1 MSSNTI
7 NNINTSTSPP
17 TTLQQNQND
26 LFTQNYS
33 NQQVQSTIPKT
44 TGLIDDIKITSVLP
58 NSLDTIGESYTFYQK
73 PNESLATSFH
83 ITNNENMAT
92 NNIQN
97 VKSATKGKEEEN
109 TTASNVANS
118 LLNKDNPDTSKVNA
132 EETSTSGSVNYPEI
146 PLTANTKKKRSRNPS
161 KIPRPQNC
169 FIIYRREKHQI
180 ISAKNPGIANNDIS
194 KIIAKMWREEPP
206 EVKEI
211 YQNRAKEEAKRHM
224 LANPGYKYTPRASKN
239 RRKRKMNEENKKFE
253 ENHPL
258 KHEFDNPP
266 HQDKNHEN
274 IRKWIDNISSPSQ
287 EQNIINTL
295 AQGSQNINSFAI
307 MNPLQTTFDDTLYS
321 NSNSGSLAYS
331 SCSSASTSST
341 NLSVYSWSSN
351 SLPSSNLSRGSSIS
365 NINEYPNIQQPARI
379 FEYDF
384 QKQVQPNTTQ
394 IYNPYDYKITQ
405 GMSQMHIQAVPPN
418 QPVQPNQQI
427 VLNVQQPNTS
437 IPLQIQATTQQ
448 LQTQIQ
454 AQIPPQIQI
463 QQSIP
468 QMSTQNQQIGAQIS
482 PPIQQTNQQNIA
494 ANPMVNPNTQSPQ
507 ATITYATTNIPNIQ
521 NNIPNIQSNIPN
533 IQNNIP
539 NIQNNIPNIQNNIP
553 NIQNNIPNIQNN
565 IQNIQNIQNNIP
577 GEAQFIAVTNSQI
590 QTVYAAT
597 QPNNMNSIPTYS
609 NEIINPQYQE
619 VKQIPQPQYQ
629 QQYYNVASQMPNMNN
644 QGNFQN
650 IYNNNTQDRRQ
661 NQ

>member
-1 MSSNTI
+1 MSSNKV
-7 NNINTSTSPP
+7 NTSTSPP
-17 TTLQQNQND
+17 ATIQQNQDD
-26 LFTQNYS
+26 LYAQSYS

-44 TGLIDDIKITSVLP
+44 TGLIDDIKITSILP
-58 NSLDTIGESYTFYQK
+58 NSLDTIGESYTFYEK
-73 PNESLATSFH
+73 PNDSLTTTFH
-83 ITNNENMAT
+83 ITNDENLAT

-97 VKSATKGKEEEN
+97 LNSTSGAKGKEEEN
-109 TTASNVANS
+109 TPSSTVANT
-118 LLNKDNPDTSKVNA
+118 LINKENLSASVAGTEESSTSG
-132 EETSTSGSVNYPEI
+132 SGSVNYPEI

-194 KIIAKMWREEPP
+194 KIIAKMWKEEPP

-295 AQGSQNINSFAI
+295 AQGSHNINSFAI
-307 MNPLQTTFDDTLYS
+307 MNPLQTTFDDSLYS

-341 NLSVYSWSSN
+341 SLSVYSWSSN
-351 SLPSSNLSRGSSIS
+351 TLSSSNLSRGSSIS
-365 NINEYPNIQQPARI
+365 NINEYPNMQQPARI

-384 QKQVQPNTTQ
+384 QKQVQPTTTQ

-405 GMSQMHIQAVPPN
+405 GMNQMHIQAVPTS

-427 VLNVQQPNTS
+427 VLNVPQPNTS

-448 LQTQIQ
+448 LQNQIQ
-454 AQIPPQIQI
+454 AQIPPPIQI
-463 QQSIP
+463 QQIP
-468 QMSTQNQQIGAQIS
+468 QMTAPNPQMGPQIS
-482 PPIQQTNQQNIA
+482 PPIQQTNQP
-494 ANPMVNPNTQSPQ
+494 NPMMNPNTQGTQS
-507 ATITYATTNIPNIQ
+507 AITYAPTNIQ
-521 NNIPNIQSNIPN
+521 NNIPNIQGNIPN
-533 IQNNIP
+533 IP
-539 NIQNNIPNIQNNIP
+539 NL
-553 NIQNNIPNIQNN
+553 
-565 IQNIQNIQNNIP
+565 QNNIP
-577 GEAQFIAVTNSQI
+577 GKTQFITVTNPQI

-597 QPNNMNSIPTYS
+597 QPNNLNTLPTYS
-609 NEIINPQYQE
+609 NEMINPQYQE

-629 QQYYNVASQMPNMNN
+629 QQYYNVASQIPNMNN

-650 IYNNNTQDRRQ
+650 IYNNTQDQRP